1 MARLLIVGCG
11 CRGRALGGRLA
22 ADGWAVR
29 GTSRGDPGLAKIEA
43 AAIEP
48 ALADP
53 LRPATLLSLIDD
65 VSVVVWLLG
74 SARGQEESL
83 AALHGERLESLLQK
97 LVDTPVRG
105 FVYEAVG
112 SVPASCLEAGA
123 RAVSMAGSSW
133 RIRTAVLAA
142 APSDH
147 GPWLR
152 AASCAVQ
159 DALVGVGAGGSI

>member
-1 MARLLIVGCG
+1 MARVLIVGCG

-22 ADGWAVR
+22 AEGWAVR
-29 GTSRGDPGLAKIEA
+29 GTSRDEAGLEKIEA

-53 LRPATLLSLIDD
+53 QRPATLLGLIDD

-74 SARGQEESL
+74 SAAGEDESL
-83 AALHGERLESLLQK
+83 AALHGERLESLLEK

-112 SVPASCLEAGA
+112 SVPASALETGN
-123 RAVSMAGSSW
+123 RAVSRARSSW
-133 RIRTAVLAA
+133 RIRTAILTATAIDHDRWLDAA
-142 APSDH
+142 A
-147 GPWLR
+147 
-152 AASCAVQ
+152 CAVQ